1 MEVKTNIKEKCTATW
16 AYIEQR
22 GSIIYFLK
30 QNERYVDPK
39 IAPDCPF
46 LQLMYL
52 NLLGRKASYWEALQ
66 TKDRFT
72 GKRG

>member
-1 MEVKTNIKEKCTATW
+1 M
-16 AYIEQR
+16 
-22 GSIIYFLK
+22 IYFLK